1 MLFSRPASS
10 SVYSAEIKPQKN
22 QKKKSEKNQKKNQ
35 KKIEYLPVKAPKNIW
50 KKLDISPL
58 HTRLLSYS
66 VRIIPRELDFSK
78 HLYKY
83 IQDQLHYAILVHPV
97 CTGNTQKLGSTS
109 SS

>member
-1 MLFSRPASS
+1 MIPKEDQSP
-10 SVYSAEIKPQKN
+10 YG
-22 QKKKSEKNQKKNQ
+22 
-35 KKIEYLPVKAPKNIW
+35 KIFGYLPVKAPKNIW

-66 VRIIPRELDFSK
+66 VRIIPRELEFSK